1 MKTLSLLICI
11 LGIKVASSSIL
22 PSALLLEEWEVSFFS
37 IISVCT
43 FNSHVKLVT
52 GSGCLLALAPAE
64 YLTQHISPS
73 LHWKFTQWG
82 VTWST
87 IHFCISALKTKST
100 TWSVARATI
109 FKWDKTRKDTKDNAC
124 FARILSGKN
133 VEWDIIL
140 TSQHPGG
147 AGLCGPTEGCPQRLW
162 MLSGGACAHW
172 GYVHKVQQ
180 YRWGLVSASGGHM
193 VNLVTPLSGMWWS
206 RKRHEERKSY
216 VWIVFLM
223 MWTFY
228 SILCVCLW
236 CETREVCTFQ
246 IDGKYDMRQE

>member
-1 MKTLSLLICI
+1 
-11 LGIKVASSSIL
+11 
-22 PSALLLEEWEVSFFS
+22 
-37 IISVCT
+37 
-43 FNSHVKLVT
+43 
-52 GSGCLLALAPAE
+52 
-64 YLTQHISPS
+64 
-73 LHWKFTQWG
+73 
-82 VTWST
+82 
-87 IHFCISALKTKST
+87 
-100 TWSVARATI
+100 
-109 FKWDKTRKDTKDNAC
+109 
-124 FARILSGKN
+124 
-133 VEWDIIL
+133 
-140 TSQHPGG
+140 
-147 AGLCGPTEGCPQRLW
+147 

-193 VNLVTPLSGMWWS
+193 VNLATPLSGLWRR

-228 SILCVCLW
+228 SILFVCLW